1 MGSFIFLK
9 DQDYFLI
16 AEGLLMEQELFHGY
30 LMAKLKEVEGG
41 LSPLECL

>member
-1 MGSFIFLK
+1 MGSLSFLR
-9 DQDYFLI
+9 DQDCFLI
-16 AEGLLMEQELFHGY
+16 AEELLVEQELFHGY